1 MSKWVNLNKVL
12 SELKLEYKDFIYID
26 KNETAERIKALP
38 TIEPKRGEWIVHEA
52 RAMVGELGIDFYPAE
67 YVCSCCGFK
76 ESMYFIDREP
86 YNYCPNCGTKM
97 VKGEDNGIHK

>member
-1 MSKWVNLNKVL
+1 MRLIDADA
-12 SELKLEYKDFIYID
+12 LKKIIDREVFGSANRNYINDLID
-26 KNETAERIKALP
+26 KAP